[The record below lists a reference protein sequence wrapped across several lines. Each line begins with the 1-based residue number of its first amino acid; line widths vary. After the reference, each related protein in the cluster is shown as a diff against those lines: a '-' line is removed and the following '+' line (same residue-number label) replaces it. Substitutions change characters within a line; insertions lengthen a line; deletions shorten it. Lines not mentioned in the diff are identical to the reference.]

1 MIFVT
6 TGTSPCAFQ
15 RLVDSA
21 ARLAEHDE
29 VVVQHGTADPPPGVN
44 AFAYA
49 SEAVI
54 AQYIREAEVVVC
66 HAGAGSTALALSLGR
81 RPLVLA
87 RRADLGENIDDH
99 QVAFAERLAR
109 YGLVTLC
116 LDADDIVSHSRS
128 RGATVPPFAA
138 PSASLIA
145 AISALIEATPA
156 KAVPAPRGFRSA
168 DV

>member
-21 ARLAEHDE
+21 ARLAEHEE
-29 VVVQHGTADPPPGVN
+29 VVVQYGAAEPPPGVK

-49 SEAVI
+49 AEAVI
-54 AQYIREAEVVVC
+54 AQYVREADVVVC
-66 HAGAGSTALALSLGR
+66 HAGSGSIALALSLGR

-87 RRADLGENIDDH
+87 RRADLGENVDDH

-116 LDADDIVSHSRS
+116 LNADDIVCQSTSAR
-128 RGATVPPFAA
+128 TTFPPFAA
-138 PSASLIA
+138 PSPGLIA
-145 AISALIEATPA
+145 AISSAIDAAPAT
-156 KAVPAPRGFRSA
+156 AVRAARGARPA

>member
-6 TGTSPCAFQ
+6 TGTSPCPFQ
-15 RLVDSA
+15 RLVDA
-21 ARLAEHDE
+21 GARLAEHNE
-29 VVVQHGTADPPPGVN
+29 VVVQHGTAEPPPGVS

-49 SEAVI
+49 SEAIVTEYVR
-54 AQYIREAEVVVC
+54 AADVVVC
-66 HAGAGSTALALSLGR
+66 HAGSGSTALALSLGH

-99 QVAFAERLAR
+99 QVAFAERLAAH
-109 YGLVTLC
+109 GLVTLC
-116 LDADDIVSHSRS
+116 LDAEDIVRHSTGR
-128 RGATVPPFAA
+128 RMTVPPFAA

-145 AISALIEATPA
+145 AISAEIQTPPGTTFR
-156 KAVPAPRGFRSA
+156 VPRGVRSA

>member
-1 MIFVT
+1 MIFFT

-15 RLVDSA
+15 RLVDAA
-21 ARLAEHDE
+21 ARLADRNE
-29 VVVQHGTADPPPGVN
+29 VVVQHGAAEPPPGVSS
-44 AFAYA
+44 FAYA

-54 AQYIREAEVVVC
+54 AEYVRAADVVVC
-66 HAGAGSTALALSLGR
+66 HAGAGSTALALSLGH

-109 YGLVTLC
+109 YGLVTHC
-116 LDADDIVSHSRS
+116 LDAEDIVRHSASPRTTIP
-128 RGATVPPFAA
+128 AFAA

-145 AISALIEATPA
+145 AITAAIEATPA
-156 KAVPAPRGFRSA
+156 TAVGAPRGVRSA
-168 DV
+168 GV

>member
-15 RLVDSA
+15 RLVDA
-21 ARLAEHDE
+21 ASRLAEHDK
-29 VVVQHGTADPPPGVN
+29 VVVQHGTAEPPPGVS

-49 SEAVI
+49 AEAVI
-54 AQYIREAEVVVC
+54 AQYVREADVVVC

-116 LDADDIVSHSRS
+116 LDAEDIVCQSRS
-128 RGATVPPFAA
+128 ARTTFPPFAA
-138 PSASLIA
+138 PSAGLIA
-145 AISALIEATPA
+145 AISAAIDAPPAT
-156 KAVPAPRGFRSA
+156 AVRAARGVRSA

>member
-6 TGTSPCAFQ
+6 TGTSPCPFQ
-15 RLVDSA
+15 RLVDA
-21 ARLAEHDE
+21 ASRLAEHDE
-29 VVVQHGTADPPPGVN
+29 VVVQHGTAKPPPGVN
-44 AFAYA
+44 AFDYA
-49 SEAVI
+49 AEAVI
-54 AQYIREAEVVVC
+54 AQYVREADVVVC
-66 HAGAGSTALALSLGR
+66 HAGAGSTALALTLGH

-116 LDADDIVSHSRS
+116 LDADDIVCQSTSAR
-128 RGATVPPFAA
+128 TTFPPFEA
-138 PSASLIA
+138 PSAGLIT
-145 AISALIEATPA
+145 AISAALETAPAMPVGAEREA
-156 KAVPAPRGFRSA
+156 RSA

>member
-15 RLVDSA
+15 RLVDAS
-21 ARLAEHDE
+21 ARLADYNE
-29 VVVQHGTADPPPGVN
+29 VVVQHGAAEPPPGVT

-49 SEAVI
+49 SEAMI
-54 AQYIREAEVVVC
+54 AEYVRAADVVVC
-66 HAGAGSTALALSLGR
+66 HAGAGSTALALSLGH

-109 YGLVTLC
+109 YGLVTHC
-116 LDADDIVSHSRS
+116 LDAEDIVRHSASPRITMP
-128 RGATVPPFAA
+128 AFAA

-145 AISALIEATPA
+145 AISAAIETMPA
-156 KAVPAPRGFRSA
+156 GALPPPRGIRSA

>member
-21 ARLAEHDE
+21 ARLAEHEE
-29 VVVQHGTADPPPGVN
+29 VVVQYGAAEPPPGVN

-49 SEAVI
+49 AEAVI
-54 AQYIREAEVVVC
+54 AQYVREADVVVC
-66 HAGAGSTALALSLGR
+66 HAGSGSTALALSLG

-87 RRADLGENIDDH
+87 RRADLGENVDDH

-116 LDADDIVSHSRS
+116 LNADDIVCQSTSAR
-128 RGATVPPFAA
+128 TTFPPFAA
-138 PSASLIA
+138 PSPALIA
-145 AISALIEATPA
+145 AISSAIDAAPA
-156 KAVPAPRGFRSA
+156 IAVRAARGARPA